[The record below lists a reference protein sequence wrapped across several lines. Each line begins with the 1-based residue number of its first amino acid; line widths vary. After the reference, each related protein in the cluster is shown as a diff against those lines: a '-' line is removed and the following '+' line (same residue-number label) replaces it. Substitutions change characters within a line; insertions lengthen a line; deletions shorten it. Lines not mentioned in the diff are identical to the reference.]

1 MTRARDRLYFSA
13 STFYGDGKRERKISP
28 FVYETLGIDILTNT
42 TETVKQ
48 LSLLQYKKYPVI
60 EEKKVLQPV
69 NYLSYTRISTYMTC
83 PLQHKY
89 RYVLKIPVPVSSA
102 ASFGSSVHLA
112 LQKFYEQ
119 VQAKKKVTKKNL
131 LQILDQVWLPIG
143 YKDRA
148 YEEKMHQRGEKMLSA
163 YYDKFYQEKVIPLE
177 LEQLFTI
184 RLDKKLKIGG
194 KIDRVDDLGQ
204 GKIEIIDYKTG
215 KIKSSKDIEADLQ
228 MTVYAMAATDKG
240 IYHKKIEQVVLS
252 FYFLGNQEK
261 ISSTRTTEQLV
272 KAKSQLAKIAGEIE
286 SGTFKAKVGPWCD
299 FCDFKLIC
307 EA

>member
-1 MTRARDRLYFSA
+1 
-13 STFYGDGKRERKISP
+13 
-28 FVYETLGIDILTNT
+28 
-42 TETVKQ
+42 
-48 LSLLQYKKYPVI
+48 
-60 EEKKVLQPV
+60 
-69 NYLSYTRISTYMTC
+69 
-83 PLQHKY
+83 
-89 RYVLKIPVPVSSA
+89 
-102 ASFGSSVHLA
+102 
-112 LQKFYEQ
+112 
-119 VQAKKKVTKKNL
+119 
-131 LQILDQVWLPIG
+131 
-143 YKDRA
+143 
-148 YEEKMHQRGEKMLSA
+148 MLSA

-307 EA
+307 EAWQ